1 MALYHSNLQFHIMSA
16 RLPGPY
22 IEGLLRKQLSST
34 KTFLLLPTNTPT
46 YHHGCDPTRRPPRLL
61 ILLWLIVWI
70 TSVPLFHLH
79 LPDLTDRW
87 STLHSGGV
95 HTVLTPDLP
104 GEYASSNHDAHRE
117 HSAHFAPRVVNSPEL
132 NLVLFGGK
140 TNRWDPLTV
149 LGALSHVSTPS
160 LIFLFSIMSPASR
173 APPRSV

>member
-1 MALYHSNLQFHIMSA
+1 MRA
-16 RLPGPY
+16 RLPGPD
-22 IEGLLRKQLSST
+22 IEGLLRKQFSPT
-34 KTFLLLPTNTPT
+34 KTSLLLPTNTAA
-46 YHHGCDPTRRPPRLL
+46 YHHGCDPTCRPPRLL

-70 TSVPLFHLH
+70 TTVPLFHLH

-87 STLHSGGV
+87 STLHSGGA

-104 GEYASSNHDAHRE
+104 GEYAPSDHDAHPE

-140 TNRWDPLTV
+140 TNKWDPLTA

-160 LIFLFSIMSPASR
+160 LIFLFSIMSAASR